1 MYSGNTY
8 KNFPEFYDLLYQRFL
23 KSVPDFL
30 ALIKKNTPKG
40 GMILDLAAGTGE
52 VSLPL
57 LKKGFIVTSLDS
69 SRGMLKV
76 LKSKAEKAGLKNYR
90 TKLLNM
96 QRINYKQK
104 FDAVCIRQAINY
116 FIGTK
121 ALQTGFEKISN
132 ALKPGGK
139 FIFNA
144 PNYQGGKA
152 YPAISGIYKKEKQS
166 AFILE
171 TNKIKDRLLKHRQDS
186 IIWEEGQKPNFVTD
200 ENIFYMFTEKEF
212 ESALKSS
219 GFSKIKFS
227 GSDKT
232 LYCVATK

>member
-8 KNFPEFYDLLYQRFL
+8 KNFPEFYDLLYRRFL

-30 ALIKKNTPKG
+30 ALIKKNTPNG
-40 GMILDLAAGTGE
+40 GMILDLATGTGE
-52 VSLPL
+52 VSIPL
-57 LKKGFIVTSLDS
+57 LKSGFIVTSLDL

-76 LKSKAEKAGLKNYR
+76 LILKAEKAGLKNYR
-90 TKLLNM
+90 AKLLDM
-96 QRINYKQK
+96 QKINYKQK
-104 FDAVCIRQAINY
+104 FDAICIRQAINY

-121 ALQTGFEKISN
+121 ALRRGFEKISN

-144 PNYQGGKA
+144 PNYQGGKT
-152 YPAISGIYKKEKQS
+152 YPAFSGIYKKGKQS

-171 TNKIKDRLLKHRQDS
+171 TNKTKGRLLKHQQYS
-186 IIWEEGQKPNFVTD
+186 IIWGEGQKPNFVTD
-200 ENIFYMFTEKEF
+200 ENTFYMFTEKEF
-212 ESALKSS
+212 EGALKSA